1 MMDTATLKGI
11 IPPMVTPLNAEG
23 KIDLE
28 STKKLVEHL
37 IAGKVKGIFILGTT
51 GESASLSLRA
61 RLYFIE
67 EVLKMTDGRI
77 SVLVGITDS
86 SMEAS
91 ILLAEH
97 AKKHG
102 AIAVVSAPP
111 FYYTLGQAELTN
123 YYTTLAD
130 RSPLPVFLY
139 NMPSNT
145 KIHFEQATV
154 VSLSKHPNI
163 IGLKDSSGN
172 TKYFQKLLFEFRD
185 QPEFLLFVGPE
196 ELLAETV
203 MMGGAGGVCGGANLF
218 PELYCNLYAAAE
230 KNDRDRILELQTIVM
245 EISNNIYT
253 VGKYESSYL
262 KGLKASL
269 EILGLCRN
277 RMAFPLQSFEE
288 REFTIVQERLERIK
302 TMVDRTLSLKN

>member
-97 AKKHG
+97 AKKH
-102 AIAVVSAPP
+102 
-111 FYYTLGQAELTN
+111 
-123 YYTTLAD
+123 
-130 RSPLPVFLY
+130 
-139 NMPSNT
+139 
-145 KIHFEQATV
+145 
-154 VSLSKHPNI
+154 
-163 IGLKDSSGN
+163 
-172 TKYFQKLLFEFRD
+172 
-185 QPEFLLFVGPE
+185 
-196 ELLAETV
+196 
-203 MMGGAGGVCGGANLF
+203 
-218 PELYCNLYAAAE
+218 
-230 KNDRDRILELQTIVM
+230 
-245 EISNNIYT
+245 
-253 VGKYESSYL
+253 
-262 KGLKASL
+262 
-269 EILGLCRN
+269 
-277 RMAFPLQSFEE
+277 
-288 REFTIVQERLERIK
+288 
-302 TMVDRTLSLKN
+302 